1 MLNPNISTIASTFQL
16 NLFDNRQFGGEG
28 GVGNAFRH
36 TLWQAIITNRLGEN
50 TATQVGN
57 SHETGFKIDFSKRE
71 NISLNKADEMIDQL
85 NNQIG
90 REIAIKNPN
99 SDNKKLAINVLNY
112 YLKEGL
118 YQAEKNNSNSYN
130 VVKKKLPITV
140 YNNAINKIGQL
151 DATGAGPVMQQ
162 KRLILQKQLINNGM
176 GW

>member
-1 MLNPNISTIASTFQL
+1 M
-16 NLFDNRQFGGEG
+16 FDNRQFGGEG

-50 TATQVGN
+50 IATQVGN

>member
-1 MLNPNISTIASTFQL
+1 
-16 NLFDNRQFGGEG
+16 
-28 GVGNAFRH
+28 
-36 TLWQAIITNRLGEN
+36 
-50 TATQVGN
+50 
-57 SHETGFKIDFSKRE
+57 
-71 NISLNKADEMIDQL
+71 MIDQL

-90 REIAIKNPN
+90 REIAIKNQN

-151 DATGAGPVMQQ
+151 DATGAGSVMQQ